1 MTDLCDTATSA
12 RLNPPAV
19 RWPRLL
25 QGLAFAFLRDRAMRH
40 WIKRYGRVFEIDVPV
55 FGRSVVVSDP
65 ALVRE
70 VCTATGEQLGN
81 VEPNLGNWFGPG
93 STFALDGSRHRIR
106 RRLLTP
112 ALHGEALRNIESV
125 IEEETLRECA
135 NWQQHSEFRTLEPMT
150 RITLNVILRVIFG
163 AESTDLDDL
172 RTRVPKYLRRG
183 ELLAFLTGGR
193 FPVSRVVPR
202 DLTTRELLA
211 PRR

>member
-106 RRLLTP
+106 RRRLTP
-112 ALHGEALRNIESV
+112 ALHG
-125 IEEETLRECA
+125 
-135 NWQQHSEFRTLEPMT
+135 
-150 RITLNVILRVIFG
+150 
-163 AESTDLDDL
+163 
-172 RTRVPKYLRRG
+172 
-183 ELLAFLTGGR
+183 
-193 FPVSRVVPR
+193 
-202 DLTTRELLA
+202 
-211 PRR
+211 